1 MSFSTLLTCKK
12 HFLNRSNLATKTL
25 FLFGLFRIFGVKNQ
39 SIFSTAF
46 NPFFNNI
53 FNLYTAFLILYRCLA
68 MVTLVTTVTRMIL
81 LIKTL

>member
-1 MSFSTLLTCKK
+1 MFFCG
-12 HFLNRSNLATKTL
+12 
-25 FLFGLFRIFGVKNQ
+25 LFGFIGVKNQ

-53 FNLYTAFLILYRCLA
+53 FNLYTAFLILYRCFA